1 MGTQGSRQRSRTRG
15 EPKAV
20 HVVRTPEQLKA
31 FTDPLRNQI
40 LAILAEAPATNQQVA
55 ERLGESQAKVLYHV
69 RVLLGQRLIR
79 MVRTNVKG
87 GNVEKYYRAVA
98 RVFSLR
104 PGPDMFP
111 ALVTA
116 GLDAVRHDVAA
127 SVATWPDQA
136 RWFESRSRRISP
148 EKAAEFARR
157 MADLI
162 QEYWDEGAEDPE
174 APLLGLAALT
184 YRDPSDGREK

>member
-1 MGTQGSRQRSRTRG
+1 M
-15 EPKAV
+15 
-20 HVVRTPEQLKA
+20 RTPEQLKA

-40 LAILAEAPATNQQVA
+40 LAILAEAPATNQQIA
-55 ERLGESQAKVLYHV
+55 GRLGESQAKVLYHV

-79 MVRTNVKG
+79 LVRTNVKG

-116 GLDAVRHDVAA
+116 GLDAVRQEVAT

-136 RWFESRSRRISP
+136 RWFETRSRRISA
-148 EKAAEFARR
+148 EHAAEFARR
-157 MADLI
+157 MAELI
-162 QEYWDEGAEDPE
+162 REFWDEAEEDAE

-184 YRDPSDGREK
+184 YRDPTDGVARSSE